1 MAYGPRLQDK
11 HMKLINLKRYT
22 PDEPTHGE
30 DVQYFVDE
38 TGQDW
43 FQSLPE
49 FKKKYALLID
59 NDTGVIRG
67 IDADASRFYP
77 VGRSVVDIDTIPTG
91 CDAAGGWMYSKGKIV
106 VYAAKAQEEASRTKK
121 RLMQA
126 ADARI
131 AVLSDA
137 QLLDMA
143 TEEELQELEK
153 WRRYRVLLARIDTTT
168 SNITWPEVP

>member
-1 MAYGPRLQDK
+1 
-11 HMKLINLKRYT
+11 MKLINLKRYT
-22 PDEPTHGE
+22 PDEFTHGD
-30 DVQYFVDE
+30 DVQYFIDE
-38 TGQDW
+38 TGKDW

-59 NDTGVIRG
+59 KVTGVIRG

-77 VGRSVVDIDTIPTG
+77 VGYSVVDIDSLPEN
-91 CDAAGGWMYSKGKIV
+91 CDAAGGWMYSKGKVV
-106 VYAAKAQEEASRTKK
+106 VYAAKTQEDAGRTKK

-137 QLLDMA
+137 QLLGMA
-143 TEEELQELEK
+143 TVEEAQELEA
-153 WRRYRVLLARIDTTT
+153 WRKYRVLLSRVET
-168 SNITWPEVP
+168 SANNITWPEVP